1 MLPWQVCSL
10 VPTLVL
16 GHDHPLLSVS
26 SELKT
31 KRSDVTQQTDP
42 NFFWPGHLLDKLQ
55 LYLPTLKRDRSL
67 ALFSSVCPQ
76 PPAYPVTYHRDRW
89 WPIKNRKYVT
99 YANYDDNKVYYID

>member
-1 MLPWQVCSL
+1 MVSEPWYWVMII
-10 VPTLVL
+10 
-16 GHDHPLLSVS
+16 HPCLFS
-26 SELKT
+26 SDLKT

-55 LYLPTLKRDRSL
+55 LYLPTMKRDRSL

-76 PPAYPVTYHRDRW
+76 PPIYPANYHPDRW

-99 YANYDDNKVYYID
+99 YANYDDKKVYYID